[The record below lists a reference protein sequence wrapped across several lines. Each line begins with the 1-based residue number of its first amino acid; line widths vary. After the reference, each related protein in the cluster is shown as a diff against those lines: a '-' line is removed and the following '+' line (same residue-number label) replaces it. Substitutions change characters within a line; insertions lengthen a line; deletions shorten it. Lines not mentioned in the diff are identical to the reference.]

1 MPGVAPVEYWG
12 FAMELIVCLKVTPH
26 PLDLRVDPKSRKLL
40 REGAEGVLGPAEA
53 AALELALELKGRYG
67 GEVNVLSLGPPEVAG
82 VLTHCLG
89 VGAHR
94 VHLLSNP
101 TFEGS
106 DALSTARVLA
116 VAIGRLCSPVDLVL
130 CGTGSPDAGSSQI
143 GPRLAAHLGLPQF
156 CQVQE
161 VLLEEAGKKIQVQRK
176 IEGGILWEEGPLPA
190 VLTVPPGLRELRRP
204 SLRGA
209 VQALRRKR
217 EDLLLETG
225 EGWDSPAF
233 SGQAGSAPSTWLR
246 TGLEPIRKPLPSP
259 SLTEKAQGKRA
270 FPDRTLE
277 VLEITLPRPRGYRKI
292 DSKLSAAERF
302 RLLTSGGSSKR
313 EKKERASVIRG
324 KSEEAAAKELLEI
337 LREQNVYP

>member
-1 MPGVAPVEYWG
+1 
-12 FAMELIVCLKVTPH
+12 MEFVVCLKVTPH
-26 PLDLRVDPKSRKLL
+26 PLDLRVDPGRRKVV

-67 GEVNVLSLGPPEVAG
+67 GEVTVLSLGPPEVAG

-94 VHLLSNP
+94 VHLLSSP
-101 TFEGS
+101 AFEGS
-106 DALSTARVLA
+106 DAMATARVLA
-116 VAIGRLCSPVDLVL
+116 VAIGRLCSRVDLVL

-156 CQVQE
+156 CQIQE
-161 VLLEEAGKKIQVQRK
+161 VSLEEAGRQIQVQRK

-190 VLTVPPGLRELRRP
+190 LLTVPPGLRELRRP

-209 VQALRRKR
+209 VQALRRRR
-217 EDLLLETG
+217 EDLLLESG
-225 EGWDSPAF
+225 EGWAEPAF
-233 SGQAGSAPSTWLR
+233 SGQAGSA
-246 TGLEPIRKPLPSP
+246 LEPIRKPLPSP
-259 SLTEKAQGKRA
+259 SLTEKTNGKRA

-277 VLEITLPRPRGYRKI
+277 VLEITPPRPRGYRKI

-313 EKKERASVIRG
+313 EKKERASMIRG
-324 KSEEAAAKELLEI
+324 RPEEEAAKELLEI
-337 LREQNVYP
+337 LREQNVLP